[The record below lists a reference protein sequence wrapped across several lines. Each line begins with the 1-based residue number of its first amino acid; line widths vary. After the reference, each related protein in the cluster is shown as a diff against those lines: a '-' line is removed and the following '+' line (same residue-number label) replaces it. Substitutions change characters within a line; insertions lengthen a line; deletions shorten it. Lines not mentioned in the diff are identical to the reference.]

1 MKHENQIALHARLDV
16 VREAFEQWRSTRT
29 GRERIPEEL
38 WQAAVE
44 LSESHSLC
52 KIATELKLD
61 YNRLRRRILDRSP
74 QSQPTQFIEVHM
86 DRLLSASQ
94 CTLHLHSPSGFELT
108 VHAGTALE
116 LQLPHLIDRFMSQGR

>member
-1 MKHENQIALHARLDV
+1 MKPENQVALHARLDA

-29 GRERIPEEL
+29 GRERIPEDL

-52 KIATELKLD
+52 KIATVLKLD
-61 YNRLRRRILDRSP
+61 YNRLRRRIQERSP
-74 QSQPTQFIEVHM
+74 QSQPSQFIEVHM

-94 CTLHLHSPSGFELT
+94 CTLHLSSPTGFELT

-116 LQLPHLIDRFMSQGR
+116 LQLPHLIDRFMSQHR